1 LKIAQLTYFE
11 FGKNAK
17 SITPYLFTC
26 LLMEKVEFIY
36 LSQEEIVDLEIPMKT
51 VIDLVE
57 KGLFEH
63 GHQRVENPPKP
74 GIHSKPDAFIHAM
87 PAYYRSLGIGGL
99 KWVSGYPSNRALG
112 LPQIAGLM
120 IVNDMET
127 GMPLAVMDCR
137 WITAVRTAAV
147 SAITAKYC
155 AKEDTSSLGVVGCGV
170 QGRMNL
176 VAFKEVIP
184 DLSDISVFDINK
196 DAMKRYKE
204 DYEKELGV
212 KIEITDNVKDAVNG
226 KDMILTATQRLP
238 EPLIRNEWFKP
249 GCLGFGLEA
258 SRAWYGDAILE
269 ADKFITDSWDQ
280 TVFFYEHGAFPDG
293 LPKLYAELG
302 EIVAGIKPGRERM
315 EERILAINI
324 GLALE
329 DVIVADHVYEITKDG
344 PYKKLELMKSNF

>member
-1 LKIAQLTYFE
+1 LKR
-11 FGKNAK
+11 
-17 SITPYLFTC
+17 
-26 LLMEKVEFIY
+26 VDFIY
-36 LSQEEIVDLEIPMKT
+36 LSQEDVLKLEIPMGK
-51 VIDLVE
+51 VIELVE
-57 KGLFEH
+57 LGLNEH
-63 GHQRVENPPKP
+63 GHGRVENPPKP

-87 PAYYRSLGIGGL
+87 PAYYEGLGIGGL

-137 WITAVRTAAV
+137 WITAMRTAAV

-155 AKEDTSSLGVVGCGV
+155 AKEGTESLSVVGCGV

-184 DLSDISVFDINK
+184 GLDTVRVFDINPGAMRRMK
-196 DAMKRYKE
+196 DDFEA
-204 DYEKELGV
+204 ELGL
-212 KIEITDNVKDAVNG
+212 EITPCDGVESAVDG
-226 KDMILTATQRLP
+226 VDMILTATQRLK
-238 EPLIRNEWFKP
+238 EPLVRDEWFKP

-258 SRAWYGDAILE
+258 SRAWYGDAILG

-280 TVFFYEHGAFPDG
+280 TVHFYEQGAFPDG
-293 LPKLYAELG
+293 LPELYAELG
-302 EIVAGIKPGRERM
+302 EVVAGLKPGRDGPD
-315 EERILAINI
+315 ERILAINI

-329 DVIVADHVYEITKDG
+329 DVIVADYIYQIAKDG
-344 PYKKLELMKSNF
+344 DYQRLTLMEEDF

>member
-1 LKIAQLTYFE
+1 MKR
-11 FGKNAK
+11 
-17 SITPYLFTC
+17 
-26 LLMEKVEFIY
+26 VDFIY
-36 LSQEEIVDLEIPMKT
+36 LSQEDVLKLDIPMGK
-51 VIDLVE
+51 VIELVE
-57 KGLFEH
+57 LGLGEH
-63 GHQRVENPPKP
+63 GHGRVENPPKP

-87 PAYYRSLGIGGL
+87 PAYYEGLGIGGL

-137 WITAVRTAAV
+137 WITAMRTAAV

-155 AKEDTSSLGVVGCGV
+155 AKEGAESLGVVGCGV

-184 DLSDISVFDINK
+184 GLDAVSVFDINPE
-196 DAMKRYKE
+196 AMRRMKADFE
-204 DYEKELGV
+204 TELGL
-212 KIEITDNVKDAVNG
+212 EITPCDGVESAVDG
-226 KDMILTATQRLP
+226 VDMILTATQRLK
-238 EPLIRNEWFKP
+238 EPLVRDEWFKP

-258 SRAWYGDAILE
+258 SRAWHGDAILG

-280 TVFFYEHGAFPDG
+280 TVHFYEQGAFPNG
-293 LPKLYAELG
+293 LPELYAELG
-302 EIVAGIKPGRERM
+302 EVVAGVKPGRDSQ

-329 DVIVADHVYEITKDG
+329 DVIVADYIYQLAKDG
-344 PYKKLELMKSNF
+344 DYQTLTLMREDF

>member
-1 LKIAQLTYFE
+1 LRKVD
-11 FGKNAK
+11 
-17 SITPYLFTC
+17 FT
-26 LLMEKVEFIY
+26 Y
-36 LSQEEIVDLEIPMKT
+36 LSQEEILDLNIPMSK
-51 VIDLVE
+51 VIELVE
-57 KGLFEH
+57 KGLSEH
-63 GHQRVENPPKP
+63 GHKRVENPPKP

-87 PAYYRSLGIGGL
+87 PAYYEALGIGGL
-99 KWVSGYPSNRALG
+99 KWVSGYPSNRAVD

-155 AKEDTSSLGVVGCGV
+155 SMDGASTLGVVGCGV

-184 DLSDISVFDINK
+184 ELDTVSVFDINP
-196 DAMKRYKE
+196 DAMNRFKA
-204 DYEKELGV
+204 DFEKELGV
-212 KIEITDNVKDAVNG
+212 NINVASSVKEAVNG
-226 KDMILTATQRLP
+226 KDMILTATQRLK
-238 EPLIRNEWFKP
+238 EPLVKNEWFKP

-258 SRAWYGDAILE
+258 SRAWYGDAILG

-280 TVFFYEHGAFPDG
+280 TVHFYEQGAFPDG
-293 LPKLYAELG
+293 LPTLYSELG
-302 EIVAGIKPGRERM
+302 EVVAGLKPGRDTQ

-329 DVIVADHVYEITKDG
+329 DVIVADYIYQVAKDG
-344 PYKKLELMKSNF
+344 DHQRLTLMKEAF